1 LLRHLLSHRISPGSR
16 ASRSSYRVE
25 GAATWRRRGAM
36 NCRYLQ
42 AHRPEPDTLVGH
54 SSQAG
59 LALERAVFTSD
70 SARARLP
77 NELRPG
83 TAGRGGFAFSGVTA
97 SAASFAV
104 GGDVCETLGEGQ
116 GAPGS
121 DMSVFARRSADF
133 PPCFVTWTKVEFPG
147 HTHFAVQ
154 VGHEIVSP
162 KVRRVTRSPVISWG
176 DGLTRLYLPRS
187 VGWRDLR
194 WSREAIA
201 SRDCISRGP
210 SGHANSGGSPEL
222 CPWGG
227 GARVLPL
234 VVHQNILRGRS

>member
-1 LLRHLLSHRISPGSR
+1 MRRCSASCSGFAHLREVEPVEALI
-16 ASRSSYRVE
+16 ASNARQLGDG
-25 GAATWRRRGAM
+25 GALC

-77 NELRPG
+77 NELRPV

-97 SAASFAV
+97 SAESFAV

-121 DMSVFARRSADF
+121 DMSVFARSADF
-133 PPCFVTWTKVEFPG
+133 PPCFVT
-147 HTHFAVQ
+147 
-154 VGHEIVSP
+154 
-162 KVRRVTRSPVISWG
+162 
-176 DGLTRLYLPRS
+176 
-187 VGWRDLR
+187 
-194 WSREAIA
+194 
-201 SRDCISRGP
+201 
-210 SGHANSGGSPEL
+210 
-222 CPWGG
+222 
-227 GARVLPL
+227 
-234 VVHQNILRGRS
+234 